1 MASESI
7 TYLNASSMESQH
19 YFQIF
24 YANVLV
30 LSVVAYSKYEA
41 IDKACQKFIGDM
53 PNLDRKKFKA
63 KKIY

>member
-1 MASESI
+1 
-7 TYLNASSMESQH
+7 MESQH

-41 IDKACQKFIGDM
+41 IDKAYQKFIEDM
-53 PNLDRKKFKA
+53 PKLDRKKFKA
-63 KKIY
+63 KKVY

>member
-1 MASESI
+1 MI
-7 TYLNASSMESQH
+7 IKILNQINMESQH

-41 IDKACQKFIGDM
+41 IDKTYQKFIGDM
-53 PNLDRKKFKA
+53 PNLDRKKFRA
-63 KKIY
+63 KKVY

>member
-1 MASESI
+1 
-7 TYLNASSMESQH
+7 MESQH

-41 IDKACQKFIGDM
+41 IDKTYQKFIGDM
-53 PNLDRKKFKA
+53 PNLDRKKFRA
-63 KKIY
+63 KKVY

>member
-1 MASESI
+1 
-7 TYLNASSMESQH
+7 MESQH

-41 IDKACQKFIGDM
+41 IDKACQKLGGESPDY
-53 PNLDRKKFKA
+53 DRKKFRA
-63 KKIY
+63 KKVY